1 MFRLSHGRLDN
12 VYAAWRKTADVCWV
26 VCLVVVA
33 AGRYGGSVLSLCGQ
47 CWGVWGP
54 RNRFSRPL
62 AFHPLARVSTSAG
75 TAAVRRP
82 GLRRFSLSLTLGAFG
97 RGIFSPALPRLFL
110 EGMGGGVCFVQLV
123 SPGYGLVGG
132 LHFWFQL
139 ATLVVAS
146 LGLGWVGYCYFHPQ
160 PYLLFSAPPLWY
172 PAGFHSLLLP
182 SFSYAGAWDKL
193 SSYFVGRYVYT
204 VFQTCSTY
212 YLYHT

>member
-1 MFRLSHGRLDN
+1 MSAELCVWLWWRRAGMGA
-12 VYAAWRKTADVCWV
+12 VYCPCV
-26 VCLVVVA
+26 VSA
-33 AGRYGGSVLSLCGQ
+33 
-47 CWGVWGP
+47 WGVWGP

-146 LGLGWVGYCYFHPQ
+146 LGLG
-160 PYLLFSAPPLWY
+160 
-172 PAGFHSLLLP
+172 
-182 SFSYAGAWDKL
+182 
-193 SSYFVGRYVYT
+193 
-204 VFQTCSTY
+204 
-212 YLYHT
+212 